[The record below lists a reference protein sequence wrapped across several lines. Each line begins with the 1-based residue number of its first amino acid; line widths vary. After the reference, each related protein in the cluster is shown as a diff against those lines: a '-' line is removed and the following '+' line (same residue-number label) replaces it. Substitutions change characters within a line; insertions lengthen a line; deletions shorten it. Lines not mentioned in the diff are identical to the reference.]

1 MNLPIDIITTIL
13 LVYNYHNNLQLKSL
27 PIKLEFCINLV

>member
-13 LVYNYHNNLQLKSL
+13 YNYHNNLQLKSL
-27 PIKLEFCINLV
+27 PIKLEFCINLI

>member
-13 LVYNYHNNLQLKSL
+13 YNCHNNLQLKSL

>member
-13 LVYNYHNNLQLKSL
+13 YNHHNNVQLKSL
-27 PIKLEFCINLV
+27 LIKLEICLNLV